1 MANNPPKK
9 IAGGT
14 VKSEL
19 TKLLQELRFTDYE
32 ARVYLALLEK
42 SPLTGYGA
50 ALLSGVPRSKIYEV
64 LGGLVSR
71 GEVISSKEETPLYC
85 PLPPAELVA
94 RRRRESERVLAE
106 ADRALKAYAS
116 SSPVN
121 ESIWNISGREAILD
135 RVRASLRKA
144 RYRVITELWAEEAEE
159 LRDDFKAASERGVEV
174 TMILDSDF
182 VFDFATVYRHGY
194 SGDVAEEYGGR
205 WITYSADDEEVIV
218 GIVSLGERS
227 RAAWTMHPALI
238 MPISEFLIHD
248 VYVLEMLR
256 EFRPEME
263 KRFGPNLDWLRERF
277 TIGARGKR
285 YYLSGQDEQG
295 GRGEQSGK

>member
-1 MANNPPKK
+1 MKR
-9 IAGGT
+9 
-14 VKSEL
+14 EL

-50 ALLSGVPRSKIYEV
+50 SLHSGVPRSKIYEV
-64 LGGLVSR
+64 LGSLVSR
-71 GEVISSKEETPLYC
+71 GDVVSSQEETPLYS
-85 PLPPAELVA
+85 PLPPAELIA
-94 RRRRESERVLAE
+94 RRRRESERVLDQ
-106 ADRALKAYAS
+106 ADKALKDYAG
-116 SSPVN
+116 SPPMS

-135 RVRASLRKA
+135 RVRASLHKA
-144 RYRVITELWAEEAEE
+144 KYRVITELWAEEAEE
-159 LRDDFKAASERGVEV
+159 LRENFREAAERGVEV

-182 VFDFATVYRHGY
+182 TFDFATVYRHGY
-194 SGDVAEEYGGR
+194 SGNVTEEYGGR

-218 GIVSLGERS
+218 GIVSLGGQS

-256 EFRPEME
+256 EFRPELE
-263 KRFGPNLDWLRERF
+263 ERFGPNLDRLRKRF

-285 YYLSGQDEQG
+285 YYSREHN
-295 GRGEQSGK
+295 GK